1 MRSKELN
8 LDCYNT
14 DKIAHSY
21 LDVYDPIFAPW
32 VNKEI
37 KLLEIGVREGGS
49 LQLWR
54 DYFQLGI
61 IIGIDIKLPEQ
72 FVPGE
77 RIQIFEGSQSDKQF
91 LSEVANKVAP
101 EAFDIIIDDASHI
114 GTLTKTAFWHLFDNH
129 LKPGGL
135 YAIEDWGTG
144 YLEDFPDGKRLD
156 AVNPPVPTVQSLS
169 PGASDAS
176 LKVPFPCHS
185 HGMVGFIKELVD
197 EQGAADV
204 TMGRPG
210 GERRASRFTQ
220 LIITPCIVFVRKMA
234 PILNAS
240 PNPVPASEGL
250 GRTTISWNSVDGKI
264 YVAEGG
270 RDEVLFA
277 DSPGGSQE
285 VDWIG
290 EASSYDFR
298 LYNSDRTK
306 LLDKVI
312 VAKAAAVNASP
323 NPVPPSEGLGRT
335 TISWDSV
342 DGKIYVAESG
352 RDEVLFAD
360 SPRGSQEVDWIG
372 EASSYDFRLYN
383 SDRAK
388 LLDRVI
394 VTKAAASNAVGR
406 ISQLSELAHT
416 KEQELWKIKLACRP
430 KPFWYPYSTLQNVA
444 ILEKLSAAA
453 GFQLLELC
461 RGVHGKV
468 ADIGAADGDLAFFLE
483 RQGLLVDVIDNEH
496 TNFNALQGARI
507 LKEALDSSVDIRS
520 VDLDSQFSLTGEKYD
535 AVFFLGT
542 LYHLKNPFFLLERLA
557 RITKYC
563 FVSTRIAKQTA
574 DGQSLSSYPVAYL
587 VGPQECNDDD
597 TNFWIFSDHGLKR
610 LVDRT
615 GWTLLSYVTIG
626 DTATSTPVDPDRDE
640 RAFCLLEK
648 RPPLLR
654 VDPNPVPASKGAG
667 KTTIYWDTCDG
678 TIGKVYASMKGDQET
693 LFAHGRRGSARAEWI
708 KTGFDYEFRLYNSG
722 HTELLAKV
730 AVTTTAQQPMP

>member
-8 LDCYNT
+8 LERYNT
-14 DKIAHSY
+14 DKITHRY
-21 LDVYDPIFAPW
+21 LEVYDPILAPW
-32 VNKEI
+32 VSKEL

-77 RIQIFEGSQSDKQF
+77 RIQVFEGSQSDKQF

-101 EAFDIIIDDASHI
+101 EGFDIIIDDASHI

-144 YLEDFPDGKRLD
+144 YLDDFPDGKRLD
-156 AVNPPVPTVQSLS
+156 ALNPPVPTVRSLS
-169 PGASDAS
+169 PGVSDES

-210 GERRASRFTQ
+210 GESRASRFTQ
-220 LIITPCIVFVRKMA
+220 LVITPCIVFVSKMA
-234 PILNAS
+234 PTLNAS

-264 YVAEGG
+264 YVAESG

-306 LLDKVI
+306 LLD
-312 VAKAAAVNASP
+312 
-323 NPVPPSEGLGRT
+323 
-335 TISWDSV
+335 
-342 DGKIYVAESG
+342 
-352 RDEVLFAD
+352 
-360 SPRGSQEVDWIG
+360 
-372 EASSYDFRLYN
+372 
-383 SDRAK
+383 
-388 LLDRVI
+388 RVI
-394 VTKAAASNAVGR
+394 VTKATASNAVGR
-406 ISQLSELAHT
+406 ISQLSQLAHT

-483 RQGLLVDVIDNEH
+483 GQGLSVDVIDNEH

-507 LKEALDSSVDIRS
+507 LKDALDSSVDIRS
-520 VDLDSQFSLTGEKYD
+520 VDLDSQFSFAGEKYD

-654 VDPNPVPASKGAG
+654 IDPNPVPASKGAG

-693 LFAHGRRGSARAEWI
+693 LFAHGRRGSAPAEWI
-708 KTGFDYEFRLYNSG
+708 KTGFDYEFRLYNSD

-730 AVTTTAQQPMP
+730 AVTTTRQQSMP